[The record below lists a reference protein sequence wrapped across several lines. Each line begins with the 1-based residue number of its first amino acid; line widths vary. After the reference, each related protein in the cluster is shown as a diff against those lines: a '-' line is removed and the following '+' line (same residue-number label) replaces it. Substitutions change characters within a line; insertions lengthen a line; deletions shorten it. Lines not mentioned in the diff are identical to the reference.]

1 MTQNEW
7 FSVETL
13 GGQVLCKVDA
23 TGETVSVEMGTVS
36 FIGDDSGMN
45 SSGIKESVLSVNGSQ
60 FNCYKVSVGNPHC
73 VVLMEAVSEALVRE
87 FGPTIESSVE
97 SRTNVQFMQRLDRG
111 NIRIEIWERG
121 AGYTLASGSSSTAAA
136 AVAVALGLC
145 DRSVSVHMP
154 GGILE
159 IELDEEFNAM
169 MTGSVS
175 TIAVGNLNIQG
186 LEN

>member
-1 MTQNEW
+1 M
-7 FSVETL
+7 
-13 GGQVLCKVDA
+13 
-23 TGETVSVEMGTVS
+23 
-36 FIGDDSGMN
+36 
-45 SSGIKESVLSVNGSQ
+45 
-60 FNCYKVSVGNPHC
+60 
-73 VVLMEAVSEALVRE
+73 
-87 FGPTIESSVE
+87 
-97 SRTNVQFMQRLDRG
+97 QFMQRLDRG